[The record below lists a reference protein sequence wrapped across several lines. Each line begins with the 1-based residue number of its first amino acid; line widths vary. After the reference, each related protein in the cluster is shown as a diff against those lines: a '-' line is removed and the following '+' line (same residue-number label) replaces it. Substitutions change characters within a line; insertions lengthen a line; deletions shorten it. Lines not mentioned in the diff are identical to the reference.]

1 MKIKEGFLVKKV
13 ADDYIVIP
21 YEDKIVDFK
30 AMLVL
35 NETGAFL
42 WEELQKRTSS
52 EELKTKLTS
61 EFDVD
66 EKTAEKDIS
75 DFLQLLKEKDLLEN
89 E

>member
-1 MKIKEGFLVKKV
+1 MKIKDGFLLKKI

-42 WEELQKRTSS
+42 WEEMQKEISLNEL
-52 EELKTKLTS
+52 EEKLTL

-66 EKTAEKDIS
+66 GETAGRDIGE
-75 DFLQLLKEKDLLEN
+75 FILKLKKKDLLEN